1 MPTSNDHIGKG
12 LMSHWSSIRR
22 TKPFQAYRAI
32 RAKTRRQIFGEPC
45 LLDRVVLEQETK
57 KLVDALPASK
67 MDALEVSGER
77 WKAYPFKSLRSAD
90 YPDYD
95 ICKKPL
101 ALESFDLVIAEQ
113 VFEHLLY
120 PYRAAKNVY
129 AMLRPGGYF
138 LISTPFLQKIHNFPV
153 DCSRWTP
160 LGMKYFLSETGFPI
174 DAIQSGSWGNRAA
187 VEANL
192 KAPHFPYYN
201 PILHPMKNEEIFPV
215 QVWALA
221 RKGT

>member
-1 MPTSNDHIGKG
+1 MAD
-12 LMSHWSSIRR
+12 SIRNS
-22 TKPFQAYRAI
+22 KSFQAYRAI
-32 RAKTRRQIFGEPC
+32 RVKIRRQMFGEPI
-45 LLDRVVLEQETK
+45 LLDRLVVERETK
-57 KLVDALPASK
+57 ELVDALPAST
-67 MDALEVSGER
+67 MDAVEVSGTR

-95 ICKKPL
+95 ICEKPL

-138 LISTPFLQKIHNFPV
+138 LISTPFLQKIHDFPV

-160 LGMKYFLSETGFPI
+160 LGMKYFLSEAGFPI
-174 DAIQSGSWGNRAA
+174 EAIQSGSWGNRAA
-187 VEANL
+187 VKANL
-192 KAPHFPYYN
+192 LLTHFPYYN
-201 PILHPMKNEEIFPV
+201 PIVHSLENEETFPV

-221 RKGT
+221 RKAT

>member
-1 MPTSNDHIGKG
+1 MAN
-12 LMSHWSSIRR
+12 SIRSS
-22 TKPFQAYRAI
+22 KSFQAYRAL
-32 RAKTRRQIFGEPC
+32 RGKVRRKMFGDPV
-45 LLDRVVLEQETK
+45 LLDRLVVEQETK
-57 KLVDALPASK
+57 RLVDALPAST
-67 MDALEVSGER
+67 MDAVEVSGAR

-95 ICKKPL
+95 ICEKPL
-101 ALESFDLVIAEQ
+101 ARESFDLVIAEQ

-138 LISTPFLQKIHNFPV
+138 LISTPFLQKIHDFPV

-160 LGMKYFLSETGFPI
+160 LGMRYFLSEAGFPI
-174 DAIQSGSWGNRAA
+174 EAIQSGSWGNRAA
-187 VEANL
+187 VRANL
-192 KAPHFPYYN
+192 LLTHFPYYN
-201 PILHPMKNEEIFPV
+201 PIVHPMKNEEIFPV

-221 RKGT
+221 RKEK

>member
-1 MPTSNDHIGKG
+1 
-12 LMSHWSSIRR
+12 MSHWGSIRR
-22 TKPFQAYRAI
+22 TKSFQTYRAI
-32 RAKTRRQIFGEPC
+32 RGKVRRQIFGEPL

-138 LISTPFLQKIHNFPV
+138 LISTPFLQKIHDFPV

-160 LGMKYFLSETGFPI
+160 LGMKYLLSEAGFPFE
-174 DAIQSGSWGNRAA
+174 AIRSDSWGNRAA
-187 VEANL
+187 VKANL
-192 KAPHFPYYN
+192 LLTHFPYYN
-201 PILHPMKNEEIFPV
+201 PIVHPMKNEETFPV

>member
-1 MPTSNDHIGKG
+1 MANSARKPTS
-12 LMSHWSSIRR
+12 
-22 TKPFQAYRAI
+22 FYRAI
-32 RAKTRRQIFGEPC
+32 RGEARRRILGEPL

-57 KLVDALPASK
+57 KLVETLPASK
-67 MDALEVSGER
+67 MDALEISGER
-77 WKAYPFKSLRSAD
+77 WKTYPFKSLRSAD

-95 ICKKPL
+95 ICEKPL

-129 AMLRPGGYF
+129 AMLRPSGYF
-138 LISTPFLQKIHNFPV
+138 LISTPFLQKIHDFPV

-160 LGMKYFLSETGFPI
+160 LGMKYFLSEAGFPI
-174 DAIQSGSWGNRAA
+174 EAIKSGSWGNRVA
-187 VEANL
+187 V
-192 KAPHFPYYN
+192 KATLTATHFPYYN
-201 PILHPMKNEEIFPV
+201 RLVHPLENEEIFPV

-221 RKGT
+221 RKET

>member
-1 MPTSNDHIGKG
+1 
-12 LMSHWSSIRR
+12 MSHWTLDSIRK
-22 TKPFQAYRAI
+22 TKTFQTYRAI
-32 RAKTRRQIFGEPC
+32 RGEARRQFFGEPQ

-57 KLVDALPASK
+57 KLVDALSAST
-67 MDALEVSGER
+67 MDALEISGER
-77 WKAYPFKSLRSAD
+77 WKAHPFKSLRSAD

-95 ICKKPL
+95 IGEKPL

-120 PYRAAKNVY
+120 PHRAAKNVY

-160 LGMKYFLSETGFPI
+160 LGMKYFLSEAGFPI
-174 DAIQSGSWGNRAA
+174 DAIQSGSWGNREA
-187 VEANL
+187 VRANL
-192 KAPHFPYYN
+192 SAPHFPYYN
-201 PILHPMKNEEIFPV
+201 PIVHPLDNEEIFPV

>member
-1 MPTSNDHIGKG
+1 MLD
-12 LMSHWSSIRR
+12 SIRK
-22 TKPFQAYRAI
+22 TKSFQVYRAI
-32 RAKTRRQIFGEPC
+32 RWEARRRIFGEPL
-45 LLDRVVLEQETK
+45 LLDRIVLEQETK
-57 KLVDALPASK
+57 KLVDGLSAST
-67 MDALEVSGER
+67 MDALEISGER
-77 WKAYPFKSLRSAD
+77 WKAYPFKSFRSAD

-95 ICKKPL
+95 VCEKPL

-138 LISTPFLQKIHNFPV
+138 LISTPFLQKIHDFPV

-160 LGMKYFLSETGFPI
+160 LGMKYFLSEANFPI
-174 DAIQSGSWGNRAA
+174 EAIRTGSWGNRTA
-187 VEANL
+187 VKANL
-192 KAPHFPYYN
+192 KFNYFPRYN
-201 PILHPMKNEEIFPV
+201 PLVHSMKNEEIFPV

>member
-1 MPTSNDHIGKG
+1 
-12 LMSHWSSIRR
+12 MSHWSSIGR
-22 TKPFQAYRAI
+22 TKSFQAYRAI
-32 RAKTRRQIFGEPC
+32 RGKVRRQIFGEPL

-90 YPDYD
+90 YPNYD
-95 ICKKPL
+95 ISEKPL
-101 ALESFDLVIAEQ
+101 ALESFDLVIAKQ

-120 PYRAAKNVY
+120 PYRAAKNAY

-160 LGMKYFLSETGFPI
+160 LGMKYFLSEAGFPI

-187 VEANL
+187 V
-192 KAPHFPYYN
+192 KATLLLTHFPYYN
-201 PILHPMKNEEIFPV
+201 PIVHPMKNEEIFPV

-221 RKGT
+221 GKGT